1 LFFVLAPALVPVF
14 VQCLLFS
21 SNILE
26 GQFLCLSLS
35 KKEKGMVATLATLG
49 EKLEETMVNKI
60 ICSAPK
66 HLKQIVEAIT
76 TLLDVW
82 TLTVEG
88 LTGRLRAV
96 EDANEKPLTSLQQ
109 VSCTWLTP
117 VMILH
122 SLLAM

>member
-1 LFFVLAPALVPVF
+1 LFDLAAF
-14 VQCLLFS
+14 KEGKSIKDLL
-21 SNILE
+21 
-26 GQFLCLSLS
+26 LCL
-35 KKEKGMVATLATLG
+35 KGMVATLATLG

-122 SLLAM
+122 SLLAMWAVL